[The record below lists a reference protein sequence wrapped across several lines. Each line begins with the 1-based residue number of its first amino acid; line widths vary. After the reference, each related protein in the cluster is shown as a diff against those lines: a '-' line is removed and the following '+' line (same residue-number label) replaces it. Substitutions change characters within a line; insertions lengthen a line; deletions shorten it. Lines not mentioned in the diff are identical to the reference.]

1 MDKRELIKNRRMVIG
16 KYLTVFWS
24 TFLFVFMALFL
35 RKYGY
40 IKNFNLSKMMSE
52 PKMRE
57 DTKITIADNNIKNK
71 ALAISANKIYLLEDK
86 QEKIELVSE
95 NGITSP
101 GILEDGR
108 IYFWKKKGS
117 EYAEVFLQ
125 KGEIFEKVKV
135 NTGRIEKTPT
145 IFPDGNSVVYLSDKE
160 SVGNFKK
167 NDMYIYDLNSFQGS
181 KILTNEFMNIEEVR
195 MSPNSNLIAF
205 SYDFIKANS
214 QKDLLSLGVVVSR
227 NTVNLFSEVKLKGDF
242 QFSLD
247 SKNIIMDSEEGVA
260 VFNLE
265 TGKISQVIEKMK
277 LTDNNGKQ
285 FLLSKVEEEKE
296 ICQRPTIEY
305 NFYEFND
312 GKLIQKGKLKS
323 ANYLARIEEAHIFSW
338 ETQEVIGRFQD
349 RQNCEEVFG
358 ILNWE
363 SDNLTKVEEEGEVFF
378 AL

>member
-1 MDKRELIKNRRMVIG
+1 MIG

-40 IKNFNLSKMMSE
+40 IKNFSLEKIMPE

-71 ALAISANKIYLLEDK
+71 ALAISANKIYLLENN

-95 NGITSP
+95 NGITNP

-108 IYFWKKKGS
+108 VYFWKKKGS
-117 EYAEVFLQ
+117 EYTEVYLQ
-125 KGEIFEKVKV
+125 KGSIFEKVKV
-135 NTGRIEKTPT
+135 NTGRIEKTPI
-145 IFPDGNSVVYLSDKE
+145 IFPDGNSIIYLSEKE

-167 NDMYIYDLNSFQGS
+167 KDMYLYDLTSFKEN
-181 KILTNEFMNIEEVR
+181 KILTNEFLNVDEVR
-195 MSPNSNLIAF
+195 VSPNSNLIAF
-205 SYDFIKANS
+205 SYDFIKAGS

-227 NTVNLFSEVKLKGDF
+227 NTVNLFTDVKIKGNF

-247 SKNIIMDSEEGVA
+247 SKNVIMDTQEGVEI
-260 VFNLE
+260 FNLE
-265 TGKISQVIEKMK
+265 TGKVSQVMEKMK
-277 LTDNNGKQ
+277 LIDNNSKQ
-285 FLLSKVEEEKE
+285 FLLSKTGEENEV
-296 ICQRPTIEY
+296 CQRPMIEY
-305 NFYEFND
+305 SFYEFENS
-312 GKLIQKGKLKS
+312 KLILKGKLKS
-323 ANYLARIEEAHIFSW
+323 ANYLARIEGSHIFSW

-363 SDNLTKVEEEGEVFF
+363 SDNLTKVEEGEMFF